1 VRFPPTVFSPEQPPW
16 TAPGHVPDAVVVDIV
31 AEQVQV
37 VRQRLPASTVNE
49 LRDFYRSSPNGIIL
63 APLPRL
69 GDKIALTAWTH
80 LATCTEF
87 DEGAYERSA
96 TRTARRAPSRSG
108 CRISRR
114 APSPGSRLS
123 WVYEPLTFA
132 LRYGSTAPSSRRSP
146 RTLFLPEIGI
156 YIELTRQH
164 RRLGTR
170 PLARSRAEGCGAVR
184 HGRIHGEAGAT
195 RSRRPSYRQDPAA
208 PHPAEQLVP
217 RAR

>member
-87 DEGAYERSA
+87 DEGAYEKVRDA
-96 TRTARRAPSRSG
+96 YRAKGPEPFRLQDL
-108 CRISRR
+108 
-114 APSPGSRLS
+114 APGS
-123 WVYEPLTFA
+123 
-132 LRYGSTAPSSRRSP
+132 
-146 RTLFLPEIGI
+146 
-156 YIELTRQH
+156 
-164 RRLGTR
+164 
-170 PLARSRAEGCGAVR
+170 
-184 HGRIHGEAGAT
+184 
-195 RSRRPSYRQDPAA
+195 
-208 PHPAEQLVP
+208 
-217 RAR
+217 